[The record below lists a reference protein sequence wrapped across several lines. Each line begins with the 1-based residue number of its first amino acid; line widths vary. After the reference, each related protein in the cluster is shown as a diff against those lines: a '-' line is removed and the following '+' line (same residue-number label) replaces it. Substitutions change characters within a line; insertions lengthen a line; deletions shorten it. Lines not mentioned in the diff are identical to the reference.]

1 MKKILTS
8 VALAA
13 VLFLLPQCTIREDL
27 EVLKGSLDSL
37 QIIVSNPEF
46 KTMVHADFLDSKT
59 LENVMNHEI
68 EIKIGGKDAAH
79 VYSNIGS
86 KETSYNAF
94 HGFLD
99 LVINPNAVDTTAMK
113 TTPLEIDLI
122 VSSEGYLSTTQR
134 ILIYEARRYSVAV
147 MMTNVDDAPE
157 GVTVSQN
164 SNFAMTTS
172 TGQTIL
178 PSVQPMNGGEQTVI
192 IPAGVVLKDAAGNP
206 VTGTVKSEIVFYD
219 PLSESAQNAFPGG
232 TSVSASLPDG
242 SEGQIEFVSAGMF
255 TVSLSAGDQKVKTF
269 ENGGITLKTEV
280 SPDLI
285 NPNTGVA
292 IKVGDEIEMWSKE
305 EESGEWVYEKTATVK
320 TEGGKLYLEET
331 VTHLSSWNWDFYYNA
346 CSYGPKFLWRGNVE
360 GAWGRLSSQIN
371 SSGYRKSRDVYINT
385 NSYWDNH
392 TQLYNTPSNQPT
404 TFWFESS
411 SWYKRSTLSFSP
423 STLQV
428 SNLCAGET
436 FIIDVT
442 ETKTPV
448 EEVTIKFDLSAS
460 SASNS
465 QIVVRPNAYLYY
477 YSSAAMYWQS
487 FNLIAGK
494 ANFNLEL
501 GSEYYLYGYMGN
513 FWGSGILRIDK
524 VGSDKLR
531 VTMNPTI
538 SFGSSSA
545 TNPVSYEI
553 DRPADNIVEIKYNAV
568 LPDQIM
574 NMFS

>member
-1 MKKILTS
+1 MKKIFTS
-8 VALAA
+8 LALAA
-13 VLFLLPQCTIREDL
+13 VLLLLPQCTIREDL

-59 LENVMNHEI
+59 MESVMDHEI

-86 KETSYNAF
+86 KETSYAIL

-113 TTPLEIDLI
+113 TTPLEVDLI

-147 MMTNVDDAPE
+147 MMTKIDDAPE

-164 SNFAMTTS
+164 SNFASTTS
-172 TGQTIL
+172 SGQTIL
-178 PSVQPMNGGEQTVI
+178 PAVQPLNGGEQTVV
-192 IPAGVVLKDAAGNP
+192 IPAGVVLKDASGNP

-255 TVSLSAGDQKVKTF
+255 TVSLTAGDQKVKTF

-285 NPNTGVA
+285 NPNTGA
-292 IKVGDEIEMWSKE
+292 PIKVGDEIEMWSKE

-320 TEGGKLYLEET
+320 SELGKLYLEET

-346 CSYGPKFLWRGNVE
+346 CSYGPKFVWRGNVD
-360 GAWGRLSSQIN
+360 GAYADLSSQIN
-371 SSGYRKSRDVYINT
+371 SSGYRKSRTVYINT
-385 NSYWDNH
+385 NSYWDSF

-404 TFWFESS
+404 TFWFETSGRS
-411 SWYKRSTLSFSP
+411 NRSTLSFSP
-423 STLQV
+423 STLEI

-448 EEVTIKFDLSAS
+448 EEVTIQFDLSAS

-477 YSSAAMYWQS
+477 YSAANYYWQS
-487 FNLIAGK
+487 FNLVAGK
-494 ANFNLEL
+494 ASFKLEL
-501 GSEYYLYGYMGN
+501 GAEYYLYGYMGN
-513 FWGSGILRIDK
+513 FWGSGVLKIDK
-524 VGSDKLR
+524 VGSDKLK
-531 VTMNPTI
+531 VTMTPYIN
-538 SFGSSSA
+538 FGSGAA

-553 DRPADNIVEIKYNAV
+553 DRPADNVIDIKYNAV